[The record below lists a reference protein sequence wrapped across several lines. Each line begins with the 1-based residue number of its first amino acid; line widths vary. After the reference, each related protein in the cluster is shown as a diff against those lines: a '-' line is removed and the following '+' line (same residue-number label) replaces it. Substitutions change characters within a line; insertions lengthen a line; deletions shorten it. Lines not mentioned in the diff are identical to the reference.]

1 MNFKPLMLSMLSIA
15 LVSCAQQPNKATI
28 GGLTGAG
35 LGAGAGA
42 IIGNRSGRA
51 GAGTAIGAGFGA
63 LGGALIGNSLDSQ
76 DVENEKV
83 TEEQLRQRQEI
94 ERQRREIE
102 ELRRQQRYDDTYR
115 RY

>member
-1 MNFKPLMLSMLSIA
+1 MIIRNALILLLVLSLPA
-15 LVSCAQQPNKATI
+15 CATQPNKATV

-42 IIGNRSGRA
+42 IIGSRSGKA
-51 GAGTAIGAGFGA
+51 GPGIAIGAGLGA
-63 LGGALIGNSLDSQ
+63 LTGAVVGNSLDGQ
-76 DVENEKV
+76 DVESERLS
-83 TEEQLRQRQEI
+83 EEQMRQRQEI

-102 ELRRQQRYDDTYR
+102 ELRQQQRYDDTYR